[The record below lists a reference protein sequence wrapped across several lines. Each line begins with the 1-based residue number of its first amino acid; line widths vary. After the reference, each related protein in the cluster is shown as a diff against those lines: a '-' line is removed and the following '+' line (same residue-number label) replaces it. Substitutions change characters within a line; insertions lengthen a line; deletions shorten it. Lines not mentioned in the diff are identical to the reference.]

1 MRSTCPGSKYE
12 VDYCNVSECPEKG
25 ENYLT
30 KKKKAKKLKEKEN
43 DFLKKFNFPSFLFEK
58 LELEMIFP
66 LSLYCN
72 N

>member
-30 KKKKAKKLKEKEN
+30 KKKKAKKLKEKET
-43 DFLKKFNFPSFLFEK
+43 DFLKKFNFPSFFLKLFF
-58 LELEMIFP
+58 I
-66 LSLYCN
+66 
-72 N
+72 